1 MANLCEAK
9 GVCRTFS
16 TPLFISES
24 NDDRQSNKRLRAT
37 ASSFDEGDLG
47 KFYRHHNHF
56 HWNIQIKND
65 IKARCTLN
73 KKNIADLVQCAHYS
87 NID

>member
-47 KFYRHHNHF
+47 KFYRTTTNSIGKF
-56 HWNIQIKND
+56 KPKTILKLDAQ
-65 IKARCTLN
+65 
-73 KKNIADLVQCAHYS
+73 KNIADLVQCAHYS